1 MYARFRSLVLISQ
14 YIKTGSIWG
23 LALIGNFDLVQTR
36 PFLHLLEPHQTFA
49 PFKPRKCMLDFD
61 IQGSRSQK
69 SHDECRLHK
78 DANGIEFGFD
88 RDLVARF

>member
-1 MYARFRSLVLISQ
+1 MYARCHSLSSISQ
-14 YIKTGSIWG
+14 CIKFGCIWG
-23 LALIGNFDLVQTR
+23 LTLIGNFDLVRTR
-36 PFLHLLEPHQTFA
+36 PLLHLLEPHQTFA

-78 DANGIEFGFD
+78 DANGIELGLD
-88 RDLVARF
+88 GDVVARS